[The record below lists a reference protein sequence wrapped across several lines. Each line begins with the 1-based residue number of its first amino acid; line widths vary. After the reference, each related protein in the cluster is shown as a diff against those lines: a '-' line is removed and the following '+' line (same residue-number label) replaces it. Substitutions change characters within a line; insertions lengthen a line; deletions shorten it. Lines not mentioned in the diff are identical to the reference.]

1 MNVGDLVKWRDF
13 RGSARLSLI
22 VEECL
27 ELERNSAGTAYLA
40 RNSDGTSAVIRDSYA
55 EVISEGR

>member
-13 RGSARLSLI
+13 RGTATLALI

-27 ELERNSAGTAYLA
+27 ELERNSVGTAYLA
-40 RNSDGTSAVIRDSYA
+40 RNSDGTTAVIRDSYT
-55 EVISEGR
+55 EVISERR